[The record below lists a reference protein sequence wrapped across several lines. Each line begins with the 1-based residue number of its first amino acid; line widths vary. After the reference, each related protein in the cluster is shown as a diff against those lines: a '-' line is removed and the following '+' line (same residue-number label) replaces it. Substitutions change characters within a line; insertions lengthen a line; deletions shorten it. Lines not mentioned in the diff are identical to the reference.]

1 MNTIKTVAFAAMASF
16 VATNAYAQQRDLVI
30 NYDDLNP
37 APKEAFET
45 IIEDFKAANPD
56 INVVTNI
63 QDREAYKTAIRNF
76 LTADA
81 PDVASWY
88 AGNRMRPFVDAGL
101 FMDVS
106 DVWEENNLS
115 EPLAAT
121 KPSMTVDGK
130 QYGVPYTNYQWG
142 IYYREDIFE
151 EQGIEVPETFDELL
165 EASAKLKEAG
175 ITPFTIGTKFLWT
188 AAGVFDY
195 LNLRTNGYDFHNQ
208 LTAGEVKYTDP
219 KVREVFENWK
229 KLVEPGYFV
238 ENHASMS
245 WQDALAPFVN
255 GEAAMYV
262 MGNFAV
268 APMREAGL
276 TDEQIGYFPFPTI
289 NPDVERAEEAP
300 TDTFHIP
307 SNAKNVEDA
316 KKFLA
321 YIAQPDVQTKWNEA
335 LGQLPINS
343 EASVNEEDEFLK
355 AGFETV
361 STAAGIAQF
370 YDRDAPAEMAKAG
383 MEGFQ
388 EFMIKPDR
396 LDDILERLDKV
407 QERVYE

>member
-1 MNTIKTVAFAAMASF
+1 MNTFKTIAFAAMASL
-16 VATNAYAQQRDLVI
+16 VTSSAYAQQRDLVI

-37 APKEAFET
+37 APKAAFET
-45 IIEDFKAANPD
+45 IVEDFKAANPD

-142 IYYREDIFE
+142 IYYRQDIFE
-151 EQGIEVPETFDELL
+151 DLGIEVPETFDELL
-165 EASAKLKEAG
+165 EASATLKENG

-195 LNLRTNGYDFHNQ
+195 LNLRTNGYEFHNQ
-208 LTAGEVKYTDP
+208 LTAGEVKYTDDR
-219 KVREVFENWK
+219 VREVFENWK

-276 TDEQIGYFPFPTI
+276 TDDQIGYFPFPTI

-396 LDDILERLDKV
+396 LDDILTRLDKV